1 MWIINFNK
9 SFVVLF
15 FPKERL
21 EILDC
26 WLLSGP
32 DVRLAEERSDAVSAV
47 SSSSDTRS
55 YCRWP
60 DARSATSLPRMC
72 SSRLCT
78 HQFSPPGL
86 QGSLLCLHSSLDLE
100 CRIEKKEK
108 KCSKTIKKC
117 SYINKSEFE
126 LALWILNMVRLCAV
140 KCG

>member
-9 SFVVLF
+9 SFVVF
-15 FPKERL
+15 FSEGTIRNSG
-21 EILDC
+21 
-26 WLLSGP
+26 LLAAVWP
-32 DVRLAEERSDAVSAV
+32 DVRLAEKCSAAVSAV

-60 DARSATSLPRMC
+60 DVRSAMSLPRMC

-108 KCSKTIKKC
+108 TCSKTIKKC
-117 SYINKSEFE
+117 SYSNKSEFE